1 MTAPRQFVV
10 VGAGLHGCALAWE
23 LARRGGDVV
32 LVERGVPGAEAS
44 TAAAGILAP
53 SVEAWAHPAA
63 VGPVEGEGAD
73 EGVAAMM
80 GRESLRRYPE
90 WIHQIEAASNLQV
103 LLHLGGVIVAG
114 DAGPIGAHRVGAA
127 EMATLESG
135 LAPGR
140 SGWLAEGEGWLDP
153 RALAPAVHAAALSA
167 GVRCVQA
174 EALGVG
180 EGEVLTASGALQG
193 TVVVCAGA
201 WTAQVPGLT
210 ALPVRPLRGQV
221 LALRSPPGF
230 RLGRVVFGA
239 GGYLVPR
246 VDGRVL
252 VGSTMEDVG
261 FLRGVTD
268 EGLARLRATARQLCP
283 ALADAEELQTWSGFR
298 PSTPDG
304 LPLLG
309 TVRGIWVA
317 SGHHRNGILLAP
329 YTAMSVADAI
339 LQGAPLPPSLRADR
353 FSA

>member
-1 MTAPRQFVV
+1 MA
-10 VGAGLHGCALAWE
+10 
-23 LARRGGDVV
+23 
-32 LVERGVPGAEAS
+32 LVEPGLS
-44 TAAAGILAP
+44 
-53 SVEAWAHPAA
+53 
-63 VGPVEGEGAD
+63 
-73 EGVAAMM
+73 
-80 GRESLRRYPE
+80 PE
-90 WIHQIEAASNLQV
+90 RA
-103 LLHLGGVIVAG
+103 
-114 DAGPIGAHRVGAA
+114 
-127 EMATLESG
+127 
-135 LAPGR
+135 
-140 SGWLAEGEGWLDP
+140 GWLVDGEGWLDP

-167 GVRCVQA
+167 GVRCVQT
-174 EALGVG
+174 EVLGVG
-180 EGEVLTASGALQG
+180 EGEVLTAAGALRG

-221 LALRSPPGF
+221 LALLSPAGF
-230 RLGRVVFGA
+230 RLGHVVFGA

-246 VDGRVL
+246 TDGRVL

-261 FLRGVTD
+261 FARGVTS
-268 EGLARLRATARQLCP
+268 EGMAKLRATARQLCP
-283 ALADAEELQTWSGFR
+283 ALEDAAELETWSGFR

-339 LQGAPLPPSLRADR
+339 LEGAPLPPSLRADR

>member
-1 MTAPRQFVV
+1 MSSPRPFVV

-53 SVEAWAHPAA
+53 TVEAWAHPSAA
-63 VGPVEGEGAD
+63 AGAD
-73 EGVAAMM
+73 GSEEGVAAWM
-80 GRESLRRYPE
+80 GRESLRLYPA
-90 WIHQIEAASNLQV
+90 WVRQMEAASQLRVPLN
-103 LLHLGGVIVAG
+103 LGGVIVAG
-114 DAGPIGAHRVGAA
+114 DAGPPGSRSLKAA
-127 EMATLESG
+127 ERAEVEPG
-135 LAPGR
+135 LAPER
-140 SGWLAEGEGWLDP
+140 PAWMVDGEGWLDP
-153 RALAPAVHAAALSA
+153 KALAPAVHAAALAA
-167 GVRCVQA
+167 GVRVVQA
-174 EALGVG
+174 EVLGVR
-180 EGEVLTASGALQG
+180 EGEVRTAAGALQG
-193 TVVVCAGA
+193 VVVVCAGA

-221 LALRSPPGF
+221 LSLRPPAGF
-230 RLGRVVFGA
+230 RLDHVVFGA

-246 VDGRVL
+246 ADGRVL

-261 FLRGVTD
+261 FARGVTP
-268 EGLARLRATARQLCP
+268 EGLAKLRATAHQLCP
-283 ALADAEELQTWSGFR
+283 QLIDAVELETWSGFR

-309 TVRGIWVA
+309 TVHGVWVA

-329 YTAMSVADAI
+329 YTALSVADAI
-339 LQGAPLPPSLRADR
+339 LEGKSLPSALRADR